1 MSFSMYQASIPV
13 FVRMFGNL
21 SAILDKAVA
30 FAEAK
35 KIDPA
40 VLINARLAVDMLPLS
55 KQIQIASDAAK
66 GAGARLTGSEV
77 PSFADT
83 ETTFPELQARIA
95 RTVAFLQGLDAA
107 QFEGCEAREI
117 VLKLAA
123 GEVALKG
130 DAYLLHFVLP
140 NFYFHVTTAYAIL
153 RHNGLDLGK
162 TDYLGTV

>member
-21 SAILDKAVA
+21 SAILDKAAA

-40 VLINARLAVDMLPLS
+40 VLISARLAVDMLPLS

-107 QFEGCEAREI
+107 QFDGCETREI